1 MRIVAL
7 FFFSIK
13 DSEGYCDCT
22 GSNTEVKWTF
32 DK

>member
-7 FFFSIK
+7 FIK